1 MGVTIEL
8 PKFHPKA
15 LEAVVR
21 QAAQRRPLYRLA
33 LMNGFMIEDMEDL
46 HRFRAWLGQQPVPR
60 LMDWLVEAGFAH
72 RLLLIALNAE
82 WGNGADGG
90 WNPGPLREAI
100 CRLTE
105 QPDMATWRESDA
117 IGSKAAPIGCLLR
130 HVLEDRH
137 AVDAVE
143 LAEDALQRIAELSMA
158 VQDSE
163 VWSMPLLDEIG
174 ELHRKACLEA
184 RPDPV

>member
-1 MGVTIEL
+1 MGVTTEL

-60 LMDWLVEAGFAH
+60 LVDWLVEAGFAH
-72 RLLLIALNAE
+72 RPLLIALNAE

-100 CRLTE
+100 RRLTE

-130 HVLEDRH
+130 HVLENRH

-163 VWSMPLLDEIG
+163 VWSMPCWM
-174 ELHRKACLEA
+174 K
-184 RPDPV
+184 